1 MRIRI
6 VATFPGKHAIQV
18 VSKYHGKLITH
29 KHIGTFSNESQ
40 KELLLKEA
48 HAFIKQKTGQVSL
61 FDIPTGSK
69 LTGISIS
76 GNKPLF
82 VYELLGKVYDKL
94 GFSKYGDSLIRDL
107 VIARIYSPSSKRE
120 TREVLEDLFDC
131 KYSLKT
137 IYRHLK
143 KSLENGL
150 KDSFQRALISFAK
163 DDLKDSLRL
172 VFYDVTTLYFD
183 SHVKAGLKDFGFS
196 KDHRSTDVQ
205 IVVGLVVNK
214 SGFPLYFDVFNGKT
228 FEGNTFVE
236 VIERIQKLLNNPK
249 LVVVADAAMLSQK
262 NIDKL
267 IERNIGFIVG
277 ARLSNLTVKLQSRIS
292 QRLSKEE
299 GKIITTR
306 YYKQR
311 LICQYL
317 KKRATKDRFEREKQL
332 SKAKQAIQSPSKII
346 GRFRFLKSNGEKYL
360 INQDLITKA
369 EKLEGIK
376 GYLTN
381 TSINKKNV
389 ISRYHDLWRIEND
402 FRLTKSDLEA
412 RPIFLHLDETIT
424 GHLITVFADLAI
436 CRYLEIKT
444 GMSIHKILKIS
455 GKVLTH
461 KVTDKQTNE
470 TVYLETTIENEELRK
485 EIELLRSLGY

>member
-6 VATFPGKHAIQV
+6 VVTFPGKHAIQV
-18 VSKYHGKLITH
+18 VSKYHGKLIIH
-29 KHIGTFSNESQ
+29 KHIGTFSNEIK
-40 KELLLKEA
+40 KESLLGLAK
-48 HAFIKQKTGQVSL
+48 AFIKQQTGQVGL
-61 FDIPTGSK
+61 FDVPIGPK
-69 LTGISIS
+69 LTNISIS

-82 VYELLGKVYDKL
+82 VYELLGRIYDKL
-94 GFSKYGDSLIRDL
+94 GFSKYSDSLIRDL

-120 TREVLEDLFDC
+120 TREVLEDLFNC

-143 KSLENGL
+143 KSLEKGL
-150 KDSFQRALISFAK
+150 KDSFQHALISFAK

-183 SHVKAGLKDFGFS
+183 SHARVGLKDFGFS
-196 KDHRSTDVQ
+196 KDHHSTDVQ

-214 SGFPLYFDVFNGKT
+214 LGFPLYFDVFNGKT

-236 VIERIQKLLNNPK
+236 VIEKIQKLLNNPK
-249 LVVVADAAMLSQK
+249 LVVVADAAMISQK

-267 IERNIGFIVG
+267 VERNIGFIVG
-277 ARLSNLTVKLQSRIS
+277 ARLSNLTVKLQSKIS
-292 QRLSKEE
+292 QRLSKQE
-299 GKIITTR
+299 GKIITTK

-317 KKRATKDRFEREKQL
+317 KKRAAKDKFEREKQL
-332 SKAKQAIQSPSKII
+332 SKAKQAILSPSRIV
-346 GRFRFLKSNGEKYL
+346 GRFRFLKANGEKYL
-360 INQDLITKA
+360 INEELIAKA

-402 FRLTKSDLEA
+402 FRVTKSDLEA

-424 GHLITVFADLAI
+424 GHLVTVFAGLAI

-461 KVTDKQTNE
+461 KVTDKETNE
-470 TVYLETTIENEELRK
+470 IVYLETTIENEELRK
-485 EIELLRSLGY
+485 EIELLKSLGY